1 MMGGERRYKKLR
13 GLLPAMILVTLLISS
28 ISLSTTIAQEG
39 ENTPTGPGLDWK
51 IPTSHHLFVN
61 GTSSPTDLNR
71 EYPYFTGEPPF
82 ITFGGGST
90 TVIEVESAPATET
103 VVLSGEADVY
113 VYASLISDNPFCL
126 ISQGPDGTSGKTS
139 FTVWLDIGTTTI
151 IDGEQSDWQVM
162 EDGWER
168 PYEFHVNATYDNV
181 TLGEG
186 DVVNMVIQSNHNC
199 MIQGRVYWD
208 AYQSATGAIL
218 QGNMLQPEM
227 SVTTDANGLARIEF
241 TPISPWGPD
250 DYDAQ
255 FIDIVGPLGGWDE
268 GQHMRTKPAEDSHI
282 EHFETPHGSRLV
294 EANRSAL
301 VWISNASLEPGKY
314 MVDACFILKSGDYN
328 EDCNS
333 EDSDHIIAV
342 YRFEVPAQSEAVAG
356 PGWFWFIS
364 MASLLGY
371 LGVRLKNRLLP
382 WPTLV
387 LLIVLAFATMIP
399 AATLPELE
407 RGATRDESAAPPF
420 SLLQHPSSG
429 GGSISLNDL
438 LSGHD
443 ALVLGVFT
451 SGSPNAEQQK
461 RDFDN
466 ASERLGDKVAFAQIA
481 TGLGVQPTDLDY
493 YAEIMNG
500 SWPLLIDESKGE
512 VADQL
517 PTRIADGVI
526 IIDSAGFI
534 SSISAG
540 SMSDQRIV
548 ESVEKSKTGSDQSM
562 LNLLSLL
569 IPSFIALPLLLLSFP
584 RKRTEVP
591 ETALPPG
598 AGLGGTVL
606 AAGVGFAAWS
616 IPIAIL
622 SFFTG
627 SYWSFVEFLLM
638 VWLGWQGLSLA
649 IHGEVHEIQFIAKN
663 IHKRLPESYR
673 KWRLLPD
680 FSRDVIL
687 GHWLAWLSWFAFPL
701 MIPQGI
707 GSLASASLTGMILA
721 PLSLIAHC
729 LIAGL
734 AVLLLR
740 SIATIMGPISRL
752 IGMLGHKEAPR
763 LWGCLLI
770 GMALWWAIWLLV
782 GPINNTLFI

>member
-1 MMGGERRYKKLR
+1 MMGGERRLKKLR
-13 GLLPAMILVTLLISS
+13 GLLPVMIFVALLISS

-39 ENTPTGPGLDWK
+39 KNTPTGPGLDWE
-51 IPTSHHLFVN
+51 IPSSHHLFVN
-61 GTSSPTDLNR
+61 GTSGPTDLNR

-82 ITFGGGST
+82 VTFGVGSN
-90 TVIEVESAPATET
+90 TVIEVESEPSVET
-103 VVLSGEADVY
+103 VVLNGEADVY
-113 VYASLISDNPFCL
+113 VYASLISDTPSCL
-126 ISQGPDGTSGKTS
+126 LESVAPGLGATS
-139 FTVWLDIGTTTI
+139 FTVWLDVGTTTI
-151 IDGEQSDWQVM
+151 IDGEQSDSIVM
-162 EDGWER
+162 QDGWEA
-168 PYEFHVNATYDNV
+168 PVEFHVNATYDNV
-181 TLGEG
+181 TLGEN
-186 DVVNMVIQSNHNC
+186 DVISLTIQVNHFCTST
-199 MIQGRVYWD
+199 QGRVYWD
-208 AYQSATGAIL
+208 AYQSATRAIL
-218 QGNMLQPEM
+218 EGEMLQPEM
-227 SVTTDANGLARIEF
+227 TVSTDANGLARIEF
-241 TPISPWGPD
+241 TPISPWGAD

-255 FIDIVGPLGGWDE
+255 FIDIVGPLGGWEE
-268 GQHMRTKPAEDSHI
+268 GQHITTKPAEDSHI
-282 EHFETPHGSRLV
+282 EHFEAPHGSRLV

-301 VWISNASLEPGKY
+301 VWISNASLKPGKY

-328 EDCNS
+328 EDCDS
-333 EDSDHIIAV
+333 ENSDHIIAV
-342 YRFEVPAQSEAVAG
+342 YRFETPTQSEAVAG
-356 PGWFWFIS
+356 SGWFWFIS

-371 LGVRLKNRLLP
+371 LGLRMKNRLLP

-387 LLIVLAFATMIP
+387 LLIFLAFATMIP

-407 RGATRDESAAPPF
+407 RGATRDDSAAPAF

-429 GGSISLNDL
+429 SESISLNDL

-481 TGLGVQPTDLDY
+481 TGTGVQPTDLDY
-493 YAEIMNG
+493 YAQIMNG

-562 LNLLSLL
+562 LNLFSLL

-616 IPIAIL
+616 LPIAIL
-622 SFFTG
+622 SLFT
-627 SYWSFVEFLLM
+627 SAFWPFIELLLM
-638 VWLGWQGLSLA
+638 AWLGWQGLSLA
-649 IHGEVHEIQFIAKN
+649 IHGKVHEIQFIATQ
-663 IHKRLPESYR
+663 IHKRLPDSYQ

-707 GSLASASLTGMILA
+707 GALASASLTGLILA

-729 LIAGL
+729 LIAGFV
-734 AVLLLR
+734 VLLLR
-740 SIATIMGPISRL
+740 SIATIMGPVSRL
-752 IGMLGHKEAPR
+752 IGMLGHREAPR

-770 GMALWWAIWLLV
+770 GMALWWVVWLLV
-782 GPINNTLFI
+782 GPINNTLFT

>member
-1 MMGGERRYKKLR
+1 
-13 GLLPAMILVTLLISS
+13 
-28 ISLSTTIAQEG
+28 
-39 ENTPTGPGLDWK
+39 
-51 IPTSHHLFVN
+51 
-61 GTSSPTDLNR
+61 
-71 EYPYFTGEPPF
+71 
-82 ITFGGGST
+82 
-90 TVIEVESAPATET
+90 
-103 VVLSGEADVY
+103 
-113 VYASLISDNPFCL
+113 
-126 ISQGPDGTSGKTS
+126 
-139 FTVWLDIGTTTI
+139 
-151 IDGEQSDWQVM
+151 
-162 EDGWER
+162 
-168 PYEFHVNATYDNV
+168 
-181 TLGEG
+181 
-186 DVVNMVIQSNHNC
+186 
-199 MIQGRVYWD
+199 
-208 AYQSATGAIL
+208 
-218 QGNMLQPEM
+218 
-227 SVTTDANGLARIEF
+227 
-241 TPISPWGPD
+241 
-250 DYDAQ
+250 
-255 FIDIVGPLGGWDE
+255 
-268 GQHMRTKPAEDSHI
+268 
-282 EHFETPHGSRLV
+282 
-294 EANRSAL
+294 
-301 VWISNASLEPGKY
+301 
-314 MVDACFILKSGDYN
+314 
-328 EDCNS
+328 
-333 EDSDHIIAV
+333 
-342 YRFEVPAQSEAVAG
+342 
-356 PGWFWFIS
+356 
-364 MASLLGY
+364 
-371 LGVRLKNRLLP
+371 
-382 WPTLV
+382 
-387 LLIVLAFATMIP
+387 MIP

-407 RGATRDESAAPPF
+407 RGATRENSAAPPF

-429 GGSISLNDL
+429 GDSISLNDL

-466 ASERLGDKVAFAQIA
+466 ASERLGEKVAFAQIA
-481 TGLGVQPTDLDY
+481 TGTGVQPTDLDY

-517 PTRIADGVI
+517 PTRIADGVV

-534 SSISAG
+534 SSTSAG

-622 SFFTG
+622 SLFTG

-663 IHKRLPESYR
+663 IHKRLPESYQ

-707 GSLASASLTGMILA
+707 GALASASLTGMILA

-734 AVLLLR
+734 VVLLLR

-782 GPINNTLFI
+782 GPINNTLFT

>member
-1 MMGGERRYKKLR
+1 MMGRERRYKKLR

-61 GTSSPTDLNR
+61 GTSGPTDLNR

-126 ISQGPDGTSGKTS
+126 VSQGPDGTSGKTS

-186 DVVNMVIQSNHNC
+186 DVVNIVIQSNHNC

-218 QGNMLQPEM
+218 QGEMLQPEM

-342 YRFEVPAQSEAVAG
+342 YRFEVPTQSEAVAG
-356 PGWFWFIS
+356 SGWFWFIS
-364 MASLLGY
+364 MASLLAY
-371 LGVRLKNRLLP
+371 LGRA
-382 WPTLV
+382 W
-387 LLIVLAFATMIP
+387 
-399 AATLPELE
+399 
-407 RGATRDESAAPPF
+407 
-420 SLLQHPSSG
+420 
-429 GGSISLNDL
+429 
-438 LSGHD
+438 
-443 ALVLGVFT
+443 
-451 SGSPNAEQQK
+451 
-461 RDFDN
+461 
-466 ASERLGDKVAFAQIA
+466 
-481 TGLGVQPTDLDY
+481 
-493 YAEIMNG
+493 
-500 SWPLLIDESKGE
+500 
-512 VADQL
+512 
-517 PTRIADGVI
+517 
-526 IIDSAGFI
+526 
-534 SSISAG
+534 
-540 SMSDQRIV
+540 
-548 ESVEKSKTGSDQSM
+548 SM
-562 LNLLSLL
+562 L
-569 IPSFIALPLLLLSFP
+569 A
-584 RKRTEVP
+584 
-591 ETALPPG
+591 
-598 AGLGGTVL
+598 
-606 AAGVGFAAWS
+606 
-616 IPIAIL
+616 
-622 SFFTG
+622 
-627 SYWSFVEFLLM
+627 Y
-638 VWLGWQGLSLA
+638 
-649 IHGEVHEIQFIAKN
+649 
-663 IHKRLPESYR
+663 
-673 KWRLLPD
+673 
-680 FSRDVIL
+680 
-687 GHWLAWLSWFAFPL
+687 
-701 MIPQGI
+701 
-707 GSLASASLTGMILA
+707 
-721 PLSLIAHC
+721 
-729 LIAGL
+729 
-734 AVLLLR
+734 
-740 SIATIMGPISRL
+740 
-752 IGMLGHKEAPR
+752 
-763 LWGCLLI
+763 
-770 GMALWWAIWLLV
+770 
-782 GPINNTLFI
+782 

>member
-1 MMGGERRYKKLR
+1 M
-13 GLLPAMILVTLLISS
+13 
-28 ISLSTTIAQEG
+28 
-39 ENTPTGPGLDWK
+39 
-51 IPTSHHLFVN
+51 
-61 GTSSPTDLNR
+61 
-71 EYPYFTGEPPF
+71 
-82 ITFGGGST
+82 
-90 TVIEVESAPATET
+90 
-103 VVLSGEADVY
+103 
-113 VYASLISDNPFCL
+113 
-126 ISQGPDGTSGKTS
+126 
-139 FTVWLDIGTTTI
+139 
-151 IDGEQSDWQVM
+151 
-162 EDGWER
+162 
-168 PYEFHVNATYDNV
+168 
-181 TLGEG
+181 
-186 DVVNMVIQSNHNC
+186 
-199 MIQGRVYWD
+199 
-208 AYQSATGAIL
+208 
-218 QGNMLQPEM
+218 
-227 SVTTDANGLARIEF
+227 
-241 TPISPWGPD
+241 
-250 DYDAQ
+250 
-255 FIDIVGPLGGWDE
+255 
-268 GQHMRTKPAEDSHI
+268 
-282 EHFETPHGSRLV
+282 
-294 EANRSAL
+294 
-301 VWISNASLEPGKY
+301 
-314 MVDACFILKSGDYN
+314 
-328 EDCNS
+328 
-333 EDSDHIIAV
+333 
-342 YRFEVPAQSEAVAG
+342 
-356 PGWFWFIS
+356 
-364 MASLLGY
+364 
-371 LGVRLKNRLLP
+371 
-382 WPTLV
+382 
-387 LLIVLAFATMIP
+387 
-399 AATLPELE
+399 
-407 RGATRDESAAPPF
+407 
-420 SLLQHPSSG
+420 
-429 GGSISLNDL
+429 
-438 LSGHD
+438 
-443 ALVLGVFT
+443 VLGVFT